1 MQAGKEEHPEGGI
14 LKTFPGR
21 HPAYQYTH
29 TAESGVDSAGAAAG
43 VVQLQTEEGSD
54 AFRS

>member
-14 LKTFPGR
+14 LKTFLGR